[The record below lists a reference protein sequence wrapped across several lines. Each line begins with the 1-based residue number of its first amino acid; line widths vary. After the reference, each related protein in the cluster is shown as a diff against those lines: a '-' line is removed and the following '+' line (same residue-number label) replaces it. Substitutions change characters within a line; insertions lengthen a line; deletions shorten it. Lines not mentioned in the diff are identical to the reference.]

1 MRELKEKYF
10 GEGYSLSDQP
20 TSNSPGNPSLG
31 AYSFVGLFMM
41 TAAATLLVII
51 CSECSLKVRSINQ
64 RPPSDRID
72 SRVDYSTEMINVGG
86 ECPTGDDQEH
96 PPPTNYS

>member
-1 MRELKEKYF
+1 
-10 GEGYSLSDQP
+10 
-20 TSNSPGNPSLG
+20 
-31 AYSFVGLFMM
+31 MM

-96 PPPTNYS
+96 PPPTTTLSTGEFSVDEGQ